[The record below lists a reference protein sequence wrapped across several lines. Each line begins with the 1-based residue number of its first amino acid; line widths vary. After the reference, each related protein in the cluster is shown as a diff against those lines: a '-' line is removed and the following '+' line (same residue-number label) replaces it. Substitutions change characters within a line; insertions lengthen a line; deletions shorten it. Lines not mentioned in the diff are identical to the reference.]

1 METMRNFVRDN
12 YVLFIFGVL
21 LLLIASL
28 GGLGNRKMEYHSC
41 ENGVE
46 IVVQNSL
53 Y

>member
-28 GGLGNRKMEYHSC
+28 GSLGNGRVEYHAPS
-41 ENGVE
+41 NTSDVTL
-46 IVVQNSL
+46 NSL

>member
-12 YVLFIFGVL
+12 YVLFIFGML

-28 GGLGNRKMEYHSC
+28 GSLGNKKMEYQSLSSI
-41 ENGVE
+41 ENVE
-46 IVVQNSL
+46 MNSL